1 MPDLILR
8 RQLLFVGHIRVICP
22 IMQMM
27 QALHLALFLFINS

>member
-1 MPDLILR
+1 
-8 RQLLFVGHIRVICP
+8 VGHIRVICP